1 MQREGRLFLF
11 DCGEGTQRQMMRY
24 GVGFGVT
31 DIVVTHLHADHYLGL
46 TGLLRTMS
54 LQRRTEPLTI
64 WGSDGIADTLRALR
78 DFGGERLAFEV
89 PVRELQP
96 GDAIPCEGYRIEA
109 FETAHT
115 RRSIGLILQEDDRPG
130 RFDVEGALARGVPE
144 GPSFGRLHAGENVK
158 LEDGTVVTPEDVVGP
173 ARPGRRAVYTGDTG
187 PNAHTVT
194 AATGADLLIHEAT
207 FDTAERERARETG
220 HSTAREAAEIAVSA
234 GVRRLVLTHLS
245 ARYSDRPGQLL
256 EEARAVFPASEVA
269 RDGYVVEVPF
279 PDDPAPAEAGLVP

>member
-1 MQREGRLFLF
+1 VQREGRLFLF

-256 EEARAVFPASEVA
+256 QEARAVFPASEVA